1 MNLYR
6 IIIFLIFTQVL
17 FACDNSNDEPID
29 SPATVVS
36 FDIEPKLTIL
46 DVGTG
51 EFFKALVT
59 YSDGNVSDV
68 TGDVEWSLENDSGV
82 IQIQDNPEN
91 DGRLYVTAAQT
102 GEDKIVA
109 TMDDLT
115 TSSVITV
122 VEATLTAIEVTPAEA
137 SLPIGAEASF
147 IAKGI
152 FDDGHSQDLTEE
164 SSWTAFD
171 ASAAN
176 VVSITGKGVVA
187 AVNEGT
193 VKIRA
198 TYNSIDSNPAIINVN
213 DPKEIVLIDVSPA
226 FKQMF
231 VGSAQ
236 QFSAVAYYSDGSIDF
251 ITNSALWLSSN
262 TSVVAQDTFRK
273 GEFDALSSGD
283 AVITAEFGFGNAGT
297 AFVEVRDI
305 EIERIVVSP
314 NDATVAVGDTR
325 NYFTE
330 ALLNNG
336 TQVSI
341 NNANNQFYSV
351 DNSAIAHISND
362 ASSKGQLIGLS
373 NGTTTIRSTFIYDG
387 QTYTDETTVTV
398 TP

>member
-1 MNLYR
+1 MNLHR
-6 IIIFLIFTQVL
+6 IIIFLIFFQFL
-17 FACDNSNDEPID
+17 FACDNSNDEPVD
-29 SPATVVS
+29 NPATVVS
-36 FDIEPKLTIL
+36 FDIEPKLTTL

-68 TGDVEWSLENDSGV
+68 TSDVEWSLEDDNGV
-82 IQIQDNPEN
+82 VEIQDNPEN

-115 TSSVITV
+115 TSSAVTV
-122 VEATLTAIEVTPAEA
+122 VEAVLTAIVVTPAEA
-137 SLPIGAEASF
+137 SLPIGTEASF
-147 IAKGI
+147 IAEGI
-152 FDDGHSQDLTEE
+152 FDDGHFQDLTEE

-171 ASAAN
+171 ASTAN

-198 TYNSIDSNPAIINVN
+198 TYDAIDSNAAIINVN
-213 DPKEIVLIDVSPA
+213 DPKDIVLIDVTPP

-236 QFSAVAYYSDGSIDF
+236 QFTAVAYYSDGSIDF
-251 ITNSALWLSSN
+251 ITNSALWLSSD

-283 AVITAEFGFGNAGT
+283 AVITAEFGIDTGT

-305 EIERIVVSP
+305 EIERIVVTPDNAS
-314 NDATVAVGDTR
+314 VELGDTR

-330 ALLNNG
+330 AVLNNG

-341 NNANNQFYSV
+341 NNADHQFYSV
-351 DNSAIAHISND
+351 ENSAIAHISND
-362 ASSKGQLIGLS
+362 PSSKGELTGLS
-373 NGTTTIRSTFIYDG
+373 PGTTTIRSTFIYDG
-387 QTYTDETTVTV
+387 KTYTDETTVTV
-398 TP
+398 IP

>member
-1 MNLYR
+1 MNLLR
-6 IIIFLIFTQVL
+6 LIISVIFAHVLIG
-17 FACDNSNDEPID
+17 CSSSNDGPVD

-36 FDIEPKLTIL
+36 FDIEPKITIL

-68 TGDVEWSLENDSGV
+68 TDEVDWSLEDDSG
-82 IQIQDNPEN
+82 IIEIQDNPEN
-91 DGRLYVTAAQT
+91 DGRLYAVAAQA
-102 GEDKIVA
+102 GEDNIVA
-109 TMDDLT
+109 TMDEMT
-115 TSSVITV
+115 TSSSVRV
-122 VEATLTAIEVTPAEA
+122 VEVSLTGIEITPIEA

-147 IAKGI
+147 KAEGTY
-152 FDDGHSQDLTEE
+152 DDGHTQDLTEE
-164 SSWTAFD
+164 SNWTAFN
-171 ASAAN
+171 ASTAN
-176 VVSITGKGVVA
+176 VVSITGKGLVS

-193 VKIRA
+193 VNIRA
-198 TYNSIDSNPAIINVN
+198 TYDSIDSNPAVINVN

-236 QFSAVAYYSDGSIDF
+236 QFTAVAYYSDGSIDF
-251 ITNSALWLSSN
+251 ITNSALWLSSD

-283 AVITAEFGFGNAGT
+283 AVVTAEFGIGNVGT
-297 AFVEVRDI
+297 AFVEAREI
-305 EIERIVVSP
+305 EIERIVVTPADDS
-314 NDATVAVGDTR
+314 VAVGETR

-336 TQVSI
+336 TVQSI
-341 NNANNQFYSV
+341 NNAENQFYSV

-362 ASSKGQLIGLS
+362 TSSKGELIGLS
-373 NGTTTIRSTFIYDG
+373 QGTTTIRSSFVYDG